1 VASPK
6 KGRKFSWN
14 KENVFL
20 GGMLRGT
27 EGQVLRALG
36 LALGAGRSQS
46 VKDACTILLAG
57 LSDERPLIDV
67 QAQLG
72 IPPFSSSLIHNVA
85 LGGGGF
91 HAMVLWFLA
100 AASHQRH
107 QHADS
112 IQHAKHSRQLFLQG
126 KRDVTHQRSLLPTR
140 KLLQAAVNI
149 SEVTSSYHEMLQ
161 RGDFSAIQQL
171 SKKLN
176 ELLLMIE
183 DQEPSLQCAELQ
195 LSALLNLSIVCTS
208 AGDSHRAET
217 AIETLLKKAV
227 LLHLILGS
235 HIAATGSSKR
245 SDDEDEDTIVIES
258 VSIGLIKM
266 ARAYQ
271 SSLGEPREGN
281 TEKMQNEVWEDRQ
294 QEAIMMERIDQ
305 IVMKA
310 LHLLAMIDV
319 SSSTPKRWRRAE
331 RILHAISLHSKQ
343 DVQKRSKNALVALP
357 ILRCYF
363 PRVLTGGELSCENY
377 MGMITQYFLGI
388 AHHLCGDTEK
398 AIAVLAQTHSPEAL
412 YFLGYLHLQNG
423 NFQDIPPLLESSIN
437 RENPLALEFLN
448 LVAIAYSL
456 QNKLEQSV
464 GALKQTIEEPTNKHA
479 QCSLFNLMTIY
490 GRMKAYKEQKKTID
504 VLLQA
509 KAHLLDYSRPLH
521 LLPMVLENH
530 QQPALFDA
538 HYVPALAIEYASAK
552 FALVQL
558 DHDAAL
564 LHYRLIVKQMHD
576 ISPNELPVP
585 GVVVWRE
592 YLECLVATGAHV
604 EVP

>member
-1 VASPK
+1 
-6 KGRKFSWN
+6 
-14 KENVFL
+14 
-20 GGMLRGT
+20 
-27 EGQVLRALG
+27 
-36 LALGAGRSQS
+36 
-46 VKDACTILLAG
+46 
-57 LSDERPLIDV
+57 
-67 QAQLG
+67 
-72 IPPFSSSLIHNVA
+72 
-85 LGGGGF
+85 
-91 HAMVLWFLA
+91 
-100 AASHQRH
+100 
-107 QHADS
+107 
-112 IQHAKHSRQLFLQG
+112 
-126 KRDVTHQRSLLPTR
+126 
-140 KLLQAAVNI
+140 
-149 SEVTSSYHEMLQ
+149 MLQ

-183 DQEPSLQCAELQ
+183 GMHFSRLSPHLLFLCLTGLDQEPSLQCAELQ

-412 YFLGYLHLQNG
+412 YFLG
-423 NFQDIPPLLESSIN
+423 
-437 RENPLALEFLN
+437 
-448 LVAIAYSL
+448 
-456 QNKLEQSV
+456 
-464 GALKQTIEEPTNKHA
+464 T
-479 QCSLFNLMTIY
+479 
-490 GRMKAYKEQKKTID
+490 
-504 VLLQA
+504 
-509 KAHLLDYSRPLH
+509 
-521 LLPMVLENH
+521 
-530 QQPALFDA
+530 
-538 HYVPALAIEYASAK
+538 
-552 FALVQL
+552 
-558 DHDAAL
+558 
-564 LHYRLIVKQMHD
+564 
-576 ISPNELPVP
+576 
-585 GVVVWRE
+585 
-592 YLECLVATGAHV
+592 
-604 EVP
+604 